1 MSTLA
6 VWRARHR
13 RESSDNLADTALF
26 RRWVATVTAGELL
39 GFGVPASAGALLV
52 TSTGLPPLPVLVV
65 AGAAEGAI
73 LGWAQTRVL
82 RQVLVGLSSTRWV
95 ALTVVATAA
104 AWLLGMLPSTLRDVW
119 SAWPPLA
126 AAAAGTALVAVLLGS
141 LGVAQWFELRRH
153 LPRAHRWVT
162 GNAVAWL
169 LGLAAFFAV
178 TSPLWRPGQQPSVVA
193 AIGVLGGLVMAFIMA
208 TVTGLTLV
216 RLVDHGRHSAG
227 VQGQHL
233 LVNPLTELLLR
244 SRLHRLVS
252 GSTALLTYR
261 GLRTGKPHTL
271 PVRYAQRGDEVVVV
285 AGWHSHKLWWR
296 NFAEESTVSLLLR
309 GTERS
314 ATARRVLLF
323 DDGYETMLASYR
335 RRYPRVRLAFGV
347 PVIRLRLEPH
357 LTATPTGD

>member
-1 MSTLA
+1 VSTLA
-6 VWRARHR
+6 VWRARSR
-13 RESSDNLADTALF
+13 RENRDNLAETALF
-26 RRWVATVTAGELL
+26 RRWVATVTAGELV
-39 GFGVPASAGALLV
+39 GFVIPALAAALLV

-82 RQVLVGLSSTRWV
+82 RHVIVGLSSTRWV
-95 ALTVVATAA
+95 ALTVVAAAA

-119 SAWPPLA
+119 SSWPPLA
-126 AAAAGTALVAVLLGS
+126 TAAAATALVAALLGS

-153 LPRAHRWVT
+153 LPRARRWVT
-162 GNAVAWL
+162 GNALAWL
-169 LGLAAFFAV
+169 LGLTAFFAI
-178 TSPLWRPGQQPSVVA
+178 TSPLWRPGQHASAVA

-216 RLVDHGRHSAG
+216 RLVDHGRQSAG
-227 VQGQHL
+227 VQSQHL
-233 LVNPLTELLLR
+233 LMNPLTEFVLR

-261 GLRTGKPHTL
+261 GVRTGRPRTL
-271 PVRYAQRGDEVVVV
+271 PVRYARNGDEVVVV

-296 NFAEESTVSLLLR
+296 NFTEDSNVSLLLR
-309 GTERS
+309 GTERL

-323 DDGYETMLASYR
+323 DDGYEAMLASYR
-335 RRYPRVRLAFGV
+335 SRHPRVRLEFGV
-347 PVIRLRLEPH
+347 PVIRLRLQPN
-357 LTATPTGD
+357 LTATPPGD